1 MFGTRKKKPEEVF
14 VPRSAEVDLKS
25 YIPRNDLEKELFRAV
40 NGSKNILL
48 QGESGCGKTWLYK
61 KVFAEQGINFE
72 PIIDLA
78 EAAKDGMTIEKVIEQ
93 TLDFGKAYIK
103 ECYKETKSAEV
114 SAVGVAKGGLTTEN
128 GFTIRE
134 NPVERIYEKL
144 SAKKTSVLVLDNI
157 EHISHSSERLIE
169 LNSLLMKIDNKNF
182 AQYNVKI
189 LVVGT
194 PNGVKQFYNNIDN
207 LDTIS
212 NRLEEISEVKG
223 LEKGTPIK
231 NIFQKTMLDQLKYTF
246 EDIDKRKFCNYIFEI
261 TGGIPQRLHEYCLRL
276 CYAIE
281 DSNGDTNFR
290 VHKLADREYVRKSYS
305 KYVTVIRKAMNS
317 YETDIQ
323 RRNQVLFS
331 LGKVKSQAFSS
342 EDIKAIV
349 KKQFKYEDS
358 ENIQITQSLNDLVTG
373 DNSILTKVGDKWM
386 FKDIQYAFVIRL
398 ILEKNSKTKKITL
411 KNNI

>member
-169 LNSLLMKIDNKNF
+169 LNSLLMKIDNKKF
-182 AQYNVKI
+182 AQ
-189 LVVGT
+189 
-194 PNGVKQFYNNIDN
+194 
-207 LDTIS
+207 
-212 NRLEEISEVKG
+212 
-223 LEKGTPIK
+223 
-231 NIFQKTMLDQLKYTF
+231 
-246 EDIDKRKFCNYIFEI
+246 
-261 TGGIPQRLHEYCLRL
+261 
-276 CYAIE
+276 
-281 DSNGDTNFR
+281 
-290 VHKLADREYVRKSYS
+290 
-305 KYVTVIRKAMNS
+305 
-317 YETDIQ
+317 
-323 RRNQVLFS
+323 
-331 LGKVKSQAFSS
+331 
-342 EDIKAIV
+342 
-349 KKQFKYEDS
+349 
-358 ENIQITQSLNDLVTG
+358 
-373 DNSILTKVGDKWM
+373 
-386 FKDIQYAFVIRL
+386 
-398 ILEKNSKTKKITL
+398 
-411 KNNI
+411 

>member
-1 MFGTRKKKPEEVF
+1 M
-14 VPRSAEVDLKS
+14 
-25 YIPRNDLEKELFRAV
+25 
-40 NGSKNILL
+40 
-48 QGESGCGKTWLYK
+48 
-61 KVFAEQGINFE
+61 
-72 PIIDLA
+72 
-78 EAAKDGMTIEKVIEQ
+78 
-93 TLDFGKAYIK
+93 
-103 ECYKETKSAEV
+103 
-114 SAVGVAKGGLTTEN
+114 
-128 GFTIRE
+128 
-134 NPVERIYEKL
+134 
-144 SAKKTSVLVLDNI
+144 
-157 EHISHSSERLIE
+157 
-169 LNSLLMKIDNKNF
+169 
-182 AQYNVKI
+182 KI

-231 NIFQKTMLDQLKYTF
+231 SFFQKTMLDQLKYTF